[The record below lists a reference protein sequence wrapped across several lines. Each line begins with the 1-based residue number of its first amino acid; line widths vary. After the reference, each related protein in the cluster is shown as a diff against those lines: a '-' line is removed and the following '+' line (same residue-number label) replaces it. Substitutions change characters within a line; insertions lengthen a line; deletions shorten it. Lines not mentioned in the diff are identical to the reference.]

1 MWLVAI
7 IDNGAMVKINRSL
20 LLFDEIAKITI
31 AIKKETITFLK
42 EEFNNNGLLEREAN
56 IEVTKNKATV
66 K

>member
-7 IDNGAMVKINRSL
+7 IDNGAMVKINKSL

>member
-7 IDNGAMVKINRSL
+7 IDNGAIVKINKSL
-20 LLFDEIAKITI
+20 LLFDEIAKITM

-56 IEVTKNKATV
+56 IEATKNKATV

>member
-7 IDNGAMVKINRSL
+7 IDNGAMVKINKSL
-20 LLFDEIAKITI
+20 LLFDEIEKITI

-56 IEVTKNKATV
+56 IEATKNKATV